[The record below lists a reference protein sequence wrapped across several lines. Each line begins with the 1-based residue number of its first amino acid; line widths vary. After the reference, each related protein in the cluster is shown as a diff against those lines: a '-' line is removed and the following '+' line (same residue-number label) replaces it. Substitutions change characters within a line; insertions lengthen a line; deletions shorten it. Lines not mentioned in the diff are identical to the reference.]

1 MSTSNRRREI
11 VLAGAATAG
20 LAALNLPFGAR
31 AQSYPSREIRL
42 FVPLSA
48 GSSVD
53 TLTRSFVDEMGK
65 ALGQPVVPENKPGA
79 EGVIASETVKNAAPD
94 GYTLMMAYPG
104 HALNVSL
111 YTKLPYDTLNDFTP
125 IAIVATN
132 VNVLVVPGD
141 SSIKSVPELLAAV
154 RANPEKRFFGNA
166 GGTSG
171 GSGDLLNFMANLKAT
186 AVTYKG
192 AAEAQKDLLG
202 GRTDYMFTA
211 LSTATPLVKAGRL
224 RALATTGSK
233 RHPNMAD
240 LPTVAEFVP
249 GFETTGWY
257 GLAGPA
263 GLPKPIVSRINT
275 ALFTAL
281 QDPKVRERVTT
292 LGFDPAPPNSPE
304 DFDALIRSEI
314 KKWAQVLKPR
324 A

>member
-1 MSTSNRRREI
+1 MSTSRLRRRLL
-11 VLAGAATAG
+11 VAGAATTGWAVLG
-20 LAALNLPFGAR
+20 LPLRAFG
-31 AQSYPSREIRL
+31 QGYPTKEIRL
-42 FVPLSA
+42 LVPLSA

-53 TLTRSFVDEMGK
+53 TLARSFSDEMGR
-65 ALGQPVVPENKPGA
+65 ALGQQLLVENRPGA
-79 EGVIASETVKNAAPD
+79 EGVIASEATKNAPPD

-111 YTKLPYDTLNDFTP
+111 YPKLPYDTLKDFTP

-132 VNVLVVPGD
+132 VNVLVVLPD
-141 SSIKSVPELLAAV
+141 SPIRSVPDLIAA
-154 RANPEKRFFGNA
+154 AKKNPDQLFFGNA

-171 GSGDLLNFMANLKAT
+171 GSGDLFNFMAGVKAT

-202 GRTDYMFTA
+202 GRIQYMFTA
-211 LSTATPLVKAGRL
+211 MSTATPLVKGGKL
-224 RALATTGSK
+224 RALATTGAK
-233 RHPNMAD
+233 RHPNMPD

-263 GLPKPIVSRINT
+263 RLPQPVVAKLNS

-281 QDPKVRERVTT
+281 QDPKVRERLATQ
-292 LGFDPAPPNSPE
+292 GFDPAPPNSPE
-304 DFDALIRSEI
+304 EFDALVRSEI
-314 KKWAQVLKPR
+314 KKWGQVLRPR

>member
-1 MSTSNRRREI
+1 MSISRMRRKI
-11 VLAGAATAG
+11 VVAGAAAG
-20 LAALNLPFGAR
+20 GFAMLGLPLRAFG
-31 AQSYPSREIRL
+31 QSYPAKDIRL
-42 FVPLSA
+42 LVPLSA

-53 TLTRSFVDEMGK
+53 TLARSFSDEMGK
-65 ALGQPVVPENKPGA
+65 VLGQPILIENRPGA
-79 EGVIASETVKNAAPD
+79 EGVICAEAVKNAPPD
-94 GYTLMMAYPG
+94 GYTLMLAYPG

-111 YTKLPYDTLNDFTP
+111 YPKLPYDSVKDFTP

-132 VNVLVVPGD
+132 VNVLVVPIE
-141 SSIKSVPELLAAV
+141 SSIKTVPELIAAAK
-154 RANPEKRFFGNA
+154 ANPDKLFFGNA

-171 GSGDLLNFMANLKAT
+171 GSGDLFNLMAGVKTT

-211 LSTATPLVKAGRL
+211 MSTATPLVKAGKL
-224 RALATTGSK
+224 RALATSGAK
-233 RHPNMAD
+233 RHPNMPD

-257 GLAGPA
+257 GLMGPA
-263 GLPKPIVSRINT
+263 GMPKPVVAKLDD

-281 QDPKVRERVTT
+281 KDPKVRERFA
-292 LGFDPAPPNSPE
+292 LQGFDPAPPNTSE

-314 KKWAQVLKPR
+314 KKWGQVLKPR
-324 A
+324 S